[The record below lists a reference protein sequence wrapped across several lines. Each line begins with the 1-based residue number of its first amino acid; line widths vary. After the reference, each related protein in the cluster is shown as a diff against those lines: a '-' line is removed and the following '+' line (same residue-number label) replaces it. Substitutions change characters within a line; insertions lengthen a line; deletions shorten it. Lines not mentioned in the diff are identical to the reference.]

1 MLVIEEKTIKNAWN
15 KAKKIILKDGKRI
28 KDGSET
34 LSETL
39 NLFFKIEN
47 PEQSTEENPV
57 VNEEIKAWMMN
68 NFKDIKTIPELHD
81 AKSYAWR
88 LYSYD
93 GKDQIKWIINKLKDK
108 PESKSA
114 TITTFLPNEDINYIP
129 CVSLLDFK
137 IRKNSLILTAT
148 CRSLD
153 FGMKALYNFYA
164 LSDILHHVA
173 SELDLIKSS
182 LQVHVIS
189 AHVYEKDAK

>member
-1 MLVIEEKTIKNAWN
+1 MLVIEENTIKDAW
-15 KAKKIILKDGKRI
+15 KIAKKVILKDGKPI

-34 LSETL
+34 LSECL
-39 NLFFKIEN
+39 NLFLKIQN
-47 PEQSTEENPV
+47 PEKSTEENPV
-57 VNEEIKAWMMN
+57 VNKEMKIWMMS
-68 NFKDIKTIPELHD
+68 NFKDIRTISELYD
-81 AKSYAWR
+81 SKSYAWR
-88 LYSYD
+88 LYSYN
-93 GKDQIKWIINKLKDK
+93 GKDQVNWIINKLKNK

-114 TITTFLPNEDINYIP
+114 TITTFFPSEDIKYIP

-137 IRKNSLILTAT
+137 IRNNSLILTAT

-173 SELDLIKSS
+173 SKLEISKSI

-189 AHVYEKDAK
+189 AHIYEKDVK